1 MSVEHEAA
9 KTLYLELEEPVETKK
24 LKEVLEQVGIRTKEC
39 RTVTPSH
46 IGYMITDVMID
57 GIWNQETGAAY
68 CQGRC
73 PEGQKHVPWQK
84 LTTEQQESFYRS
96 YVMFLEASRVEQLIP
111 DQLLEDDE
119 LFEKVTLSRD
129 H

>member
-24 LKEVLEQVGIRTKEC
+24 LKEILEQVGIRTKEC
-39 RTVTPSH
+39 RTVTPNHS
-46 IGYMITDVMID
+46 GYMITDAMVG

-84 LTTEQQESFYRS
+84 LTTEQQKSFYRS
-96 YVMFLEASRVEQLIP
+96 YIMFLEASRVEQLIP
-111 DQLLEDDE
+111 DQLLENDK

-129 H
+129 S

>member
-24 LKEVLEQVGIRTKEC
+24 LKEILEQIGIRTKEC
-39 RTVTPSH
+39 RTVTPNHS
-46 IGYMITDVMID
+46 GYMITDAMVG

-68 CQGRC
+68 CKGRC

-84 LTTEQQESFYRS
+84 LTTEQQKSFYRS
-96 YVMFLEASRVEQLIP
+96 YIMFLEASRVEQLIP
-111 DQLLEDDE
+111 DQLLENDK

-129 H
+129 S

>member
-24 LKEVLEQVGIRTKEC
+24 LKEILEQVGIRTKEC
-39 RTVTPSH
+39 RTVTPNHS
-46 IGYMITDVMID
+46 GYMITDAMVG

-73 PEGQKHVPWQK
+73 PEGQKHVQWQK
-84 LTTEQQESFYRS
+84 LTTEQQKSFYRS
-96 YVMFLEASRVEQLIP
+96 YIMFLEASRVEQLIP
-111 DQLLEDDE
+111 DQLLENDK

-129 H
+129 S